1 MIPEKG
7 QKLFRK
13 KGGIFQ
19 VSESELLF
27 VQLELGRALVDDVNG
42 VIPRRCASPPL
53 CHVPH
58 TLLRA
63 GKLLPTTRLQ
73 SKGDW
78 RISIRFVNALN
89 FIFMNTKFYLTI
101 YLGQH

>member
-42 VIPRRCASPPL
+42 VIPRRCASPP
-53 CHVPH
+53 VP
-58 TLLRA
+58 RA
-63 GKLLPTTRLQ
+63 THPSTR
-73 SKGDW
+73 
-78 RISIRFVNALN
+78 R
-89 FIFMNTKFYLTI
+89 
-101 YLGQH
+101 